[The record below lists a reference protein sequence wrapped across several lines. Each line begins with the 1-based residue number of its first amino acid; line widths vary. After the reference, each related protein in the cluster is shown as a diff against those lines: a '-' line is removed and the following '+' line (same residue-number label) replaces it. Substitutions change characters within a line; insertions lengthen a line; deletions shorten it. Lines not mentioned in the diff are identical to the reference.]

1 MDKNFNSKEIE
12 SRWSKYWE
20 DEDLFAPSGTGEPYS
35 IVIPPPNVTGTL
47 HMGHA
52 FLNTIIDTLIR
63 YQRMNGKNVLWQ
75 MGTDHAGI
83 ATQMV
88 VERRLAAQGKDKR
101 DMGRDK
107 FLAEVWK
114 WKDMS
119 SGTIEK
125 QLRRLGAS
133 VDWKTSRFTMD
144 DAYINSVIEAFVRLH
159 EKGLVYRSKRLVNW
173 DPVLQTAVSDLEV
186 RAVEEPSTLYYIRY
200 PFVDDEKSC
209 MVISTTR
216 PETTLADGAVA
227 VHPDDERYKE
237 SVGRMVRV
245 PGTDRIIPVIADEY
259 VKPDF
264 GSGCVKITPAH
275 DFNDYEVGQRHTM
288 ETINLFTKDA
298 HLNENAPPAYRGM
311 DRYEARTKIV
321 QDFKQ
326 QGLLAKE
333 EKHSYSPPRGDRSG
347 VILEP
352 YLTDQWFIKMD
363 TMAQRAIKAVKDGE
377 TKFVSPMWE
386 KVYYN
391 WLNEIQDWCVSR
403 QLWWGH
409 RIPAWYDEDGK
420 PYVGRSQEEVRAK
433 HNLDSSIKLRQDEDV
448 LDTWFSS
455 ALWTFA
461 TMGWPLHESG
471 GKENNRQQTFNPT
484 DLLVTG
490 FDIIFFWVA
499 RMIMATLCL
508 KDEVP
513 FRNVYIHGLV
523 RDGEGQKMSKS
534 KGNILDPLDII
545 DGVELEELLR
555 KRTTD
560 MMQPD
565 KAKSIAA
572 ATKKHFPDGIAEHG
586 TDALRFTFCAMAST
600 GRDLNFDTS
609 RCIGYRNFCNKLW
622 NATRYVLMQCTDA
635 DRMAA
640 AEKPAGTPNIIDQY
654 MQWRFEVVTAEI
666 RNSLD
671 NYRIDLA
678 AQSLYEFV
686 WHEFCDWY
694 IEFTK
699 PILASDDEQAKASV
713 KQGLLSML
721 DNILHLAHPFIPFIT
736 EETWQHLHAG
746 NKSKSVKSIMVSQF
760 PHYAPKSAEE
770 INEGNKKFAAV
781 AWMKEFIQGVRVL
794 RSELNIAPNISL
806 ELILVS
812 TDKNE
817 KKWLKEYADI
827 IKPII
832 KCNKLSTLTE
842 RTKPPAIARS
852 AGKGEVLMPITA
864 NNRPGINRE
873 EEEKRLRKKLT
884 IAEENIVKLN
894 NKLNNKG
901 FTNKAPD
908 NIVTGVKIKLKEQED
923 AWNKIS
929 TQRIDFIDALDS
941 LDKDNS
947 IADILK
953 KAWHTPKN
961 HADMIKEAWQTSKNV
976 ADMVMEAWQ
985 TPINYADM
993 HKKILQAQNNHADM
1007 LKGVYQAQKNAA
1019 DIHKKI
1025 LQAQKNPADILKK
1038 ILQAQ
1043 NNHADMLKKAYQ
1055 APKNAADIHN
1065 KIFQAQKNATDILNK
1080 IFQAQKNAVDI
1091 HKKTLQ
1097 AQKNVADM
1105 LNKSSLAPMNQADIL
1120 KKSTHTHS
1128 NDADFYYNQG
1138 LAKYTSNEY
1147 REAIDGFTK
1156 AIKIKPNHV
1165 KAYYNRA
1172 TTKSQLKNYKGA
1184 IEDFTK
1190 TINIKSNHANAYYN
1204 RAIAKSRLKNYKG
1217 AIDDFTKVTKI
1228 EPNDS
1233 IAYYNRGNVKSQL
1246 KDYKGAIDDYNKAI
1260 EIEPNHTSAYYNCG
1274 NAKRQLKDYQGA
1286 IDDYNRAIKI
1296 EPNNAVAYYN
1306 RGNIKSQLNDYQG
1319 AINDFTKAIKIEP
1332 SNTAAYYNRGNT
1344 KNQLN
1349 DYQGAIDDYTKAI
1362 KIEPN
1367 NANYYYNRAST
1378 KSQLKD
1384 YKGAIKDFTQSID
1397 INPKNADTYNDR
1409 GGVKNELRDYK
1420 GAINDFNKAININP
1434 NYAYPYYN
1442 LGIIKT
1448 KLKDYNSAIDYLT
1461 KAIKINPKHAHPY
1474 YNLGII
1480 KTKLK
1485 DYNSAI
1491 DYFTQSIKID
1501 IKNVNAY
1508 YNRGNAKLKLKNYM
1522 GAIDDYTDVIKID
1535 PKNVN
1540 AYNNRGMT
1548 KYQLKNYKGAIN
1560 DLSQAINIEPKLV
1573 EAYNNRGNIKNQL
1586 HDYKGAI
1593 DDFTSIIE
1601 IDLNDV
1607 DAYYNRGN
1615 AKLKLN
1621 NYQSAVDDYTNV
1633 ININPKYIGAY
1644 INRGAANSKLEDYE
1658 GAINDYTN
1666 AIKIKPKLAVG
1677 YNNRGSAKAKLKDY
1691 RGAIDDFTN
1700 AIKIEPNNADTHS
1713 NRGKIKTQ
1721 LKDYKGAIDDYTN
1734 AINFNPNN
1742 ADIYNNRGATKF
1754 ELKEYQGALDDYN
1767 KAIELAS
1774 NNAVAYYN
1782 RGEVKDKLKDYKGAI
1797 KDCQQVIELTGGRD
1811 LIDEEIKVRKL
1822 AQELLKKLKSK
1833 EIKGNS

>member
-200 PFVDDEKSC
+200 PFIRAEHGSARTTNSHSEPIDSPDYSDDKSC

-245 PGTDRIIPVIADEY
+245 PGTNRIIPVIADEY

-363 TMAQRAIKAVKDGE
+363 TMAQRAIKAVQDGE

-461 TMGWPLHESG
+461 TMGWPLNENG

-622 NATRYVLMQCTDA
+622 NAARYVLMQCEDREQIADTGKLTATDKSTSASA
-635 DRMAA
+635 DSADFI
-640 AEKPAGTPNIIDQY
+640 NQW
-654 MQWRFEVVTAEI
+654 MQWRFDIAAAEI
-666 RNSLD
+666 STSLD

-678 AQSLYEFV
+678 AQDLYELV
-686 WHEFCDWY
+686 WNEFCDWY

-699 PILASDDEQAKASV
+699 PILAGEDEQAKASV

-721 DNILHLAHPFIPFIT
+721 DNILRLAHPFIPFIT
-736 EETWQHLHAG
+736 EEIWQHLNEEDK
-746 NKSKSVKSIMVSQF
+746 NKNTGKAKSIMVSEF
-760 PHYAPKSAEE
+760 PRRTQKSDAETTE
-770 INEGNKKFAAV
+770 SNKKFAAV
-781 AWMKEFIQGVRVL
+781 AWMKEFIQAARIL
-794 RSELNIAPNISL
+794 RSEANIPPNSPL
-806 ELILVS
+806 EFILDS
-812 TDKNE
+812 ADNNE
-817 KKWLKEYADI
+817 LQWLKEYTDI
-827 IKPII
+827 IKPLTR
-832 KCNKLSTLTE
+832 CNKLSALTDT
-842 RTKPPAIARS
+842 TKPPAIARL
-852 AGKGEVLMPITA
+852 AGKGEVLMPLSEH
-864 NNRPGINRE
+864 NQQGINKE
-873 EEEKRLRKKLT
+873 EEAERLQKK
-884 IAEENIVKLN
+884 IAATNEDITKLN
-894 NKLNNKG
+894 NKLNNKE
-901 FTNKAPD
+901 FTNKAPPQ
-908 NIVTGVKIKLKEQED
+908 IV
-923 AWNKIS
+923 N
-929 TQRIDFIDALDS
+929 
-941 LDKDNS
+941 
-947 IADILK
+947 
-953 KAWHTPKN
+953 
-961 HADMIKEAWQTSKNV
+961 
-976 ADMVMEAWQ
+976 
-985 TPINYADM
+985 
-993 HKKILQAQNNHADM
+993 
-1007 LKGVYQAQKNAA
+1007 
-1019 DIHKKI
+1019 
-1025 LQAQKNPADILKK
+1025 
-1038 ILQAQ
+1038 
-1043 NNHADMLKKAYQ
+1043 
-1055 APKNAADIHN
+1055 
-1065 KIFQAQKNATDILNK
+1065 
-1080 IFQAQKNAVDI
+1080 
-1091 HKKTLQ
+1091 
-1097 AQKNVADM
+1097 
-1105 LNKSSLAPMNQADIL
+1105 
-1120 KKSTHTHS
+1120 
-1128 NDADFYYNQG
+1128 
-1138 LAKYTSNEY
+1138 
-1147 REAIDGFTK
+1147 
-1156 AIKIKPNHV
+1156 
-1165 KAYYNRA
+1165 
-1172 TTKSQLKNYKGA
+1172 
-1184 IEDFTK
+1184 
-1190 TINIKSNHANAYYN
+1190 
-1204 RAIAKSRLKNYKG
+1204 
-1217 AIDDFTKVTKI
+1217 
-1228 EPNDS
+1228 
-1233 IAYYNRGNVKSQL
+1233 
-1246 KDYKGAIDDYNKAI
+1246 
-1260 EIEPNHTSAYYNCG
+1260 
-1274 NAKRQLKDYQGA
+1274 
-1286 IDDYNRAIKI
+1286 
-1296 EPNNAVAYYN
+1296 
-1306 RGNIKSQLNDYQG
+1306 
-1319 AINDFTKAIKIEP
+1319 
-1332 SNTAAYYNRGNT
+1332 
-1344 KNQLN
+1344 
-1349 DYQGAIDDYTKAI
+1349 
-1362 KIEPN
+1362 
-1367 NANYYYNRAST
+1367 
-1378 KSQLKD
+1378 
-1384 YKGAIKDFTQSID
+1384 
-1397 INPKNADTYNDR
+1397 
-1409 GGVKNELRDYK
+1409 GVKN
-1420 GAINDFNKAININP
+1420 
-1434 NYAYPYYN
+1434 
-1442 LGIIKT
+1442 
-1448 KLKDYNSAIDYLT
+1448 KLQENQAALQ
-1461 KAIKINPKHAHPY
+1461 KITA
-1474 YNLGII
+1474 
-1480 KTKLK
+1480 
-1485 DYNSAI
+1485 
-1491 DYFTQSIKID
+1491 
-1501 IKNVNAY
+1501 
-1508 YNRGNAKLKLKNYM
+1508 
-1522 GAIDDYTDVIKID
+1522 
-1535 PKNVN
+1535 
-1540 AYNNRGMT
+1540 
-1548 KYQLKNYKGAIN
+1548 QLNT
-1560 DLSQAINIEPKLV
+1560 LQ
-1573 EAYNNRGNIKNQL
+1573 
-1586 HDYKGAI
+1586 
-1593 DDFTSIIE
+1593 
-1601 IDLNDV
+1601 
-1607 DAYYNRGN
+1607 
-1615 AKLKLN
+1615 
-1621 NYQSAVDDYTNV
+1621 
-1633 ININPKYIGAY
+1633 
-1644 INRGAANSKLEDYE
+1644 
-1658 GAINDYTN
+1658 
-1666 AIKIKPKLAVG
+1666 
-1677 YNNRGSAKAKLKDY
+1677 
-1691 RGAIDDFTN
+1691 
-1700 AIKIEPNNADTHS
+1700 
-1713 NRGKIKTQ
+1713 
-1721 LKDYKGAIDDYTN
+1721 
-1734 AINFNPNN
+1734 
-1742 ADIYNNRGATKF
+1742 
-1754 ELKEYQGALDDYN
+1754 
-1767 KAIELAS
+1767 
-1774 NNAVAYYN
+1774 
-1782 RGEVKDKLKDYKGAI
+1782 
-1797 KDCQQVIELTGGRD
+1797 
-1811 LIDEEIKVRKL
+1811 
-1822 AQELLKKLKSK
+1822 
-1833 EIKGNS
+1833 

>member
-1 MDKNFNSKEIE
+1 MKGKMDKNFNSKEIE

-88 VERRLAAQGKDKR
+88 VERRLAAQGKNKR
-101 DMGRDK
+101 DMGREK

-114 WKDMS
+114 WKEMS

-200 PFVDDEKSC
+200 PFVDDPANKSASHAAHDNDNTSGGANHAVPTSHAATDNNIPC

-227 VHPDDERYKE
+227 VHPDDERYKS

-363 TMAQRAIKAVKDGE
+363 TMAQRAIKAVQDGE

-433 HNLDSSIKLRQDEDV
+433 HNLDSSVKLRQDEDV

-461 TMGWPLHESG
+461 TMGWPLHENG
-471 GKENNRQQTFNPT
+471 GNENNRQQTFNPT

-499 RMIMATLCL
+499 RMIMATINL

-640 AEKPAGTPNIIDQY
+640 ADKPTGTPNIIDQY
-654 MQWRFEVVTAEI
+654 MQWRFEAVTTEI

-699 PILASDDEQAKASV
+699 PILAGEDEQAKAST

-760 PHYAPKSAEE
+760 PQHAPKSTEE
-770 INEGNKKFAAV
+770 INKGNKKFAAV

-794 RSELNIAPNISL
+794 RSELNIAPSISL

-812 TDKNE
+812 DDKNE
-817 KKWLKEYADI
+817 ARWLEEHADI

-832 KCNKLSTLTE
+832 KCNKLSSLTTAS
-842 RTKPPAIARS
+842 TKKPAAIARL
-852 AGKGEVLMPITA
+852 AGKGEVLMPITE
-864 NNRPGINRE
+864 NNRMGINRE
-873 EEEKRLRKKLT
+873 AEEKRLLKQRNT
-884 IAEENIVKLN
+884 IDDDITKMK

-901 FTNKAPD
+901 FIDKAPD
-908 NIVTGVKIKLKEQED
+908 NIVKGVELKLQEQEA

-929 TQRIDFIDALDS
+929 EQIKDFIS
-941 LDKDNS
+941 TIEYLDKDKD
-947 IADILK
+947 IASNITTEID
-953 KAWHTPKN
+953 
-961 HADMIKEAWQTSKNV
+961 
-976 ADMVMEAWQ
+976 
-985 TPINYADM
+985 
-993 HKKILQAQNNHADM
+993 
-1007 LKGVYQAQKNAA
+1007 
-1019 DIHKKI
+1019 
-1025 LQAQKNPADILKK
+1025 
-1038 ILQAQ
+1038 
-1043 NNHADMLKKAYQ
+1043 
-1055 APKNAADIHN
+1055 
-1065 KIFQAQKNATDILNK
+1065 
-1080 IFQAQKNAVDI
+1080 
-1091 HKKTLQ
+1091 KKTLD
-1097 AQKNVADM
+1097 ATEIDNKFRDAPNNALDHTKKNIKI
-1105 LNKSSLAPMNQADIL
+1105 NSS
-1120 KKSTHTHS
+1120 
-1128 NDADFYYNQG
+1128 DAEFYYNQG
-1138 LAKYTSNEY
+1138 LDKYKLKDY
-1147 REAIDGFTK
+1147 RGAINDFTQS
-1156 AIKIKPNHV
+1156 IKINPKKAEAYNDRGSV
-1165 KAYYNRA
+1165 KYN
-1172 TTKSQLKNYKGA
+1172 L
-1184 IEDFTK
+1184 ED
-1190 TINIKSNHANAYYN
+1190 YQ
-1204 RAIAKSRLKNYKG
+1204 G
-1217 AIDDFTKVTKI
+1217 AIDDFNQAIKINPNYVYPYYNLGTLKTKLKDYKGAINDYNKAVNI
-1228 EPNDS
+1228 GPNFPAGYS
-1233 IAYYNRGNVKSQL
+1233 NRGNIKYIL
-1246 KDYKGAIDDYNKAI
+1246 NDYKGAIDDYNKAI
-1260 EIEPNHTSAYYNCG
+1260 ALDPSNVNTYS
-1274 NAKRQLKDYQGA
+1274 KRGIIKSQLKDYQGA
-1286 IDDYNRAIKI
+1286 IDDYNRAV
-1296 EPNNAVAYYN
+1296 ELDPNNANIYYERAN
-1306 RGNIKSQLNDYQG
+1306 IKVLSKDYEGAIDDYNKTIELDPNNTNTYNYRGNIKYKLHDYKG
-1319 AINDFTKAIKIEP
+1319 AINDFTKAIDIDPNNANAYNSRGVAKHELKNYQEAIDDLTKAIDINP
-1332 SNTAAYYNRGNT
+1332 NNANTYFSRGNA
-1344 KNQLN
+1344 KNELKN
-1349 DYQGAIDDYTKAI
+1349 YKGAIDDYDKSI
-1362 KIEPN
+1362 QIEPKN
-1367 NANYYYNRAST
+1367 TDFFYNRGLT
-1378 KSQLKD
+1378 KNKLK
-1384 YKGAIKDFTQSID
+1384 YYQGAI
-1397 INPKNADTYNDR
+1397 
-1409 GGVKNELRDYK
+1409 E
-1420 GAINDFNKAININP
+1420 DFNKVIEINP
-1434 NYAYPYYN
+1434 NKAYS
-1442 LGIIKT
+1442 
-1448 KLKDYNSAIDYLT
+1448 YNSRGVA
-1461 KAIKINPKHAHPY
+1461 KH
-1474 YNLGII
+1474 
-1480 KTKLK
+1480 
-1485 DYNSAI
+1485 
-1491 DYFTQSIKID
+1491 
-1501 IKNVNAY
+1501 
-1508 YNRGNAKLKLKNYM
+1508 
-1522 GAIDDYTDVIKID
+1522 
-1535 PKNVN
+1535 
-1540 AYNNRGMT
+1540 
-1548 KYQLKNYKGAIN
+1548 QLKNYKGAIDDFN
-1560 DLSQAINIEPKLV
+1560 KAIEVNPNNAG
-1573 EAYNNRGNIKNQL
+1573 AYNNRGLAKYELHDYKEAINDYDKSIEINPNNTDAYNNRGLTKYELKNYQGAIDDYGKFIEIDPNDACIYYNL
-1586 HDYKGAI
+1586 GVLGIISNDYKGAI
-1593 DDFTSIIE
+1593 DACDKSIE
-1601 IDLNDV
+1601 IDPNNAS
-1607 DAYYNRGN
+1607 AYYNRGI
-1615 AKLKLN
+1615 AKF
-1621 NYQSAVDDYTNV
+1621 A
-1633 ININPKYIGAY
+1633 
-1644 INRGAANSKLEDYE
+1644 
-1658 GAINDYTN
+1658 
-1666 AIKIKPKLAVG
+1666 
-1677 YNNRGSAKAKLKDY
+1677 
-1691 RGAIDDFTN
+1691 
-1700 AIKIEPNNADTHS
+1700 
-1713 NRGKIKTQ
+1713 
-1721 LKDYKGAIDDYTN
+1721 LKDYKGAIDDITQY
-1734 AINFNPNN
+1734 IKFDPNN
-1742 ADIYNNRGATKF
+1742 ADDYNIRGSAKN
-1754 ELKEYQGALDDYN
+1754 ELKDYQGAINDRTKVNL
-1767 KAIELAS
+1767 
-1774 NNAVAYYN
+1774 NNTIDNAKEYI
-1782 RGEVKDKLKDYKGAI
+1782 VKKG
-1797 KDCQQVIELTGGRD
+1797 
-1811 LIDEEIKVRKL
+1811 
-1822 AQELLKKLKSK
+1822 LLRAA
-1833 EIKGNS
+1833 

>member
-12 SRWSKYWE
+12 ARWSKYWE

-101 DMGRDK
+101 DMGREK

-200 PFVDDEKSC
+200 PFVDDPTNKSC

-227 VHPDDERYKE
+227 VHPDDERYK
-237 SVGRMVRV
+237 SAVGRMVRV

-363 TMAQRAIKAVKDGE
+363 TMAQRAIKAVQDGE

-433 HNLDSSIKLRQDEDV
+433 HNLDSSVKLRQDEDV

-461 TMGWPLHESG
+461 TMGWPHESGGNESG

-565 KAKSIAA
+565 KEKSIAA

-640 AEKPAGTPNIIDQY
+640 TDKPTGTSNIIDQY
-654 MQWRFEVVTAEI
+654 MQWHFEIVTTEI

-678 AQSLYEFV
+678 AQALYEFV
-686 WHEFCDWY
+686 WHEFCNWY

-699 PILASDDEQAKASV
+699 PILAGDDEQAKAST

-760 PHYAPKSAEE
+760 PQHAPKSTEE
-770 INEGNKKFAAV
+770 IDKGNKKFAAV
-781 AWMKEFIQGVRVL
+781 AWMKEFLQGVRVL
-794 RSELNIAPNISL
+794 RSELNISPSISL

-812 TDKNE
+812 DDKNE
-817 KKWLKEYADI
+817 ARWLEEYADI

-832 KCNKLSTLTE
+832 KCNKLSSLTTTS
-842 RTKPPAIARS
+842 TKKPAAIARL

-908 NIVTGVKIKLKEQED
+908 NIVKGVERKLEEQED

-929 TQRIDFIDALDS
+929 TQRIDFIKAMNS
-941 LDKDNS
+941 LDKDK
-947 IADILK
+947 DTV
-953 KAWHTPKN
+953 H
-961 HADMIKEAWQTSKNV
+961 DNV
-976 ADMVMEAWQ
+976 ADMLKKASQ
-985 TPINYADM
+985 IPINYADM
-993 HKKILQAQNNHADM
+993 LNNISQTQKNYADMLKNISQPPMNYADMLNNILQTQKNHADM
-1007 LKGVYQAQKNAA
+1007 LKNILQPPMNYADMLNNILQTQKNHADMLKNISQPPMNYANIFKNILQTQKNHSDMLKNISQTPMNYADMLDNISQTRKNAANIHKNVLQAQKNAA
-1019 DIHKKI
+1019 DHAKKNTKIHS
-1025 LQAQKNPADILKK
+1025 D
-1038 ILQAQ
+1038 
-1043 NNHADMLKKAYQ
+1043 
-1055 APKNAADIHN
+1055 
-1065 KIFQAQKNATDILNK
+1065 
-1080 IFQAQKNAVDI
+1080 
-1091 HKKTLQ
+1091 
-1097 AQKNVADM
+1097 
-1105 LNKSSLAPMNQADIL
+1105 
-1120 KKSTHTHS
+1120 
-1128 NDADFYYNQG
+1128 DAEFYYNQG
-1138 LAKYTSNEY
+1138 LAKYTSKEY
-1147 REAIDGFTK
+1147 RGAIDDFTK
-1156 AIKIKPNHV
+1156 AIKIKSNHV
-1165 KAYYNRA
+1165 NAYYNRA
-1172 TTKSQLKNYKGA
+1172 TTKSKLKDYKGA
-1184 IEDFTK
+1184 IEDLTK
-1190 TINIKSNHANAYYN
+1190 AIRIKPNNAHAYN
-1204 RAIAKSRLKNYKG
+1204 NRGYDKYELKDYKG
-1217 AIDDFTKVTKI
+1217 AIDDFTK
-1228 EPNDS
+1228 
-1233 IAYYNRGNVKSQL
+1233 
-1246 KDYKGAIDDYNKAI
+1246 
-1260 EIEPNHTSAYYNCG
+1260 
-1274 NAKRQLKDYQGA
+1274 
-1286 IDDYNRAIKI
+1286 AIKI
-1296 EPNNAVAYYN
+1296 EPNNA
-1306 RGNIKSQLNDYQG
+1306 
-1319 AINDFTKAIKIEP
+1319 T
-1332 SNTAAYYNRGNT
+1332 AYYNRGNT
-1344 KNQLN
+1344 KNQLK

-1367 NANYYYNRAST
+1367 NANYYYNRANT
-1378 KSQLKD
+1378 KSQFKD
-1384 YKGAIKDFTQSID
+1384 YKGAIKDFTKAIK

-1409 GGVKNELRDYK
+1409 GGVKNELKDYK
-1420 GAINDFNKAININP
+1420 GAIKDFTQAIKINP

-1461 KAIKINPKHAHPY
+1461 KAIKINPKHSHPY

-1485 DYNSAI
+1485 DYKGAI
-1491 DYFTQSIKID
+1491 DYFTQAINFD

-1508 YNRGNAKLKLKNYM
+1508 YNRGNAKLKLKDYKS
-1522 GAIDDYTDVIKID
+1522 AINDYTEVIKID

-1540 AYNNRGMT
+1540 AYNNLGMT
-1548 KYQLKNYKGAIN
+1548 RYQLKDYKGAIN
-1560 DLSQAINIEPKLV
+1560 DLSQAIKIKPKLV
-1573 EAYNNRGNIKNQL
+1573 ESYNNRGNIKNQL

-1601 IDLNDV
+1601 IEPNDV

-1615 AKLKLN
+1615 AKLKLKNYKNAIIDYSNAIKN
-1621 NYQSAVDDYTNV
+1621 NPNYAY
-1633 ININPKYIGAY
+1633 AY
-1644 INRGAANSKLEDYE
+1644 INRGSAKSELEDYK

-1666 AIKIKPKLAVG
+1666 AIKIKPKLAAG
-1677 YNNRGSAKAKLKDY
+1677 YNNRGNTKGKLKDY

-1700 AIKIEPNNADTHS
+1700 AINIEPNNADTHS

-1742 ADIYNNRGATKF
+1742 ADFYNNRGAAKF

-1797 KDCQQVIELTGGRD
+1797 KDCQQVIELTEGRD

-1822 AQELLKKLKSK
+1822 AQELLQELQSKK
-1833 EIKGNS
+1833 

>member
-1 MDKNFNSKEIE
+1 MRGMKGKMDKNFNSKEIE
-12 SRWSKYWE
+12 ARWSKYWE
-20 DEDLFAPSGTGEPYS
+20 DEDLFTPSGTGEPYS

-88 VERRLAAQGKDKR
+88 VERRLAAQGKNKR

-114 WKDMS
+114 WKEMS

-200 PFVDDEKSC
+200 PFVDDPANEPASHAAHDNDNTSGSATHAVPTSHAATDHNDIPC

-363 TMAQRAIKAVKDGE
+363 TMAQRAIKAVQDGE

-433 HNLDSSIKLRQDEDV
+433 HNLDSSVKLRQDEDV

-461 TMGWPLHESG
+461 TMGWPLHKNGGKESG
-471 GKENNRQQTFNPT
+471 GKENDRQQTFNPT

-565 KAKSIAA
+565 KAKSIAT

-622 NATRYVLMQCTDA
+622 NATRYVLMQCEGEVDGEQRGKITDA
-635 DRMAA
+635 ADASKSTASSTDNANKLTAA
-640 AEKPAGTPNIIDQY
+640 DKSTSASAGSADFINQW
-654 MQWRFEVVTAEI
+654 MQWRFDIAAAEI
-666 RNSLD
+666 SSSLD

-678 AQSLYEFV
+678 AQALYELV
-686 WHEFCDWY
+686 WNEFCDWY

-699 PILASDDEQAKASV
+699 PILAGDDEQAKVSV

-721 DNILHLAHPFIPFIT
+721 DNILRLAHPFIPFIT
-736 EETWQHLHAG
+736 EEIWQHLNIEDK
-746 NKSKSVKSIMVSQF
+746 NKNTGKAKSIMVSEF
-760 PHYAPKSAEE
+760 PRRAQKSDKE
-770 INEGNKKFAAV
+770 ITKSNKKFAAV
-781 AWMKEFIQGVRVL
+781 AWMKEFIQAARIL
-794 RSELNIAPNISL
+794 RSEANIPPNNPL
-806 ELILVS
+806 EFILDS
-812 TDKNE
+812 TDNNE
-817 KKWLKEYADI
+817 LQWLKEYTDI
-827 IKPII
+827 IKPLI
-832 KCNKLSTLTE
+832 KSNKLSALTDT
-842 RTKPPAIARS
+842 TKPPAIARL
-852 AGKGEVLMPITA
+852 AGKGEILMPLSEH
-864 NNRPGINRE
+864 NQQGINKE
-873 EEEKRLRKKLT
+873 EEAERLQKK
-884 IAEENIVKLN
+884 IAATNEDITKLN
-894 NKLNNKG
+894 NKLNNKE
-901 FTNKAPD
+901 FTNKAPPQ
-908 NIVTGVKIKLKEQED
+908 IV
-923 AWNKIS
+923 N
-929 TQRIDFIDALDS
+929 
-941 LDKDNS
+941 
-947 IADILK
+947 
-953 KAWHTPKN
+953 
-961 HADMIKEAWQTSKNV
+961 
-976 ADMVMEAWQ
+976 
-985 TPINYADM
+985 
-993 HKKILQAQNNHADM
+993 
-1007 LKGVYQAQKNAA
+1007 
-1019 DIHKKI
+1019 
-1025 LQAQKNPADILKK
+1025 
-1038 ILQAQ
+1038 
-1043 NNHADMLKKAYQ
+1043 
-1055 APKNAADIHN
+1055 
-1065 KIFQAQKNATDILNK
+1065 
-1080 IFQAQKNAVDI
+1080 
-1091 HKKTLQ
+1091 
-1097 AQKNVADM
+1097 
-1105 LNKSSLAPMNQADIL
+1105 
-1120 KKSTHTHS
+1120 
-1128 NDADFYYNQG
+1128 
-1138 LAKYTSNEY
+1138 
-1147 REAIDGFTK
+1147 
-1156 AIKIKPNHV
+1156 
-1165 KAYYNRA
+1165 
-1172 TTKSQLKNYKGA
+1172 
-1184 IEDFTK
+1184 
-1190 TINIKSNHANAYYN
+1190 
-1204 RAIAKSRLKNYKG
+1204 
-1217 AIDDFTKVTKI
+1217 
-1228 EPNDS
+1228 
-1233 IAYYNRGNVKSQL
+1233 
-1246 KDYKGAIDDYNKAI
+1246 
-1260 EIEPNHTSAYYNCG
+1260 
-1274 NAKRQLKDYQGA
+1274 
-1286 IDDYNRAIKI
+1286 
-1296 EPNNAVAYYN
+1296 
-1306 RGNIKSQLNDYQG
+1306 
-1319 AINDFTKAIKIEP
+1319 
-1332 SNTAAYYNRGNT
+1332 
-1344 KNQLN
+1344 
-1349 DYQGAIDDYTKAI
+1349 
-1362 KIEPN
+1362 
-1367 NANYYYNRAST
+1367 
-1378 KSQLKD
+1378 
-1384 YKGAIKDFTQSID
+1384 
-1397 INPKNADTYNDR
+1397 
-1409 GGVKNELRDYK
+1409 GVKN
-1420 GAINDFNKAININP
+1420 
-1434 NYAYPYYN
+1434 
-1442 LGIIKT
+1442 
-1448 KLKDYNSAIDYLT
+1448 KLQENQAALQ
-1461 KAIKINPKHAHPY
+1461 KITA
-1474 YNLGII
+1474 
-1480 KTKLK
+1480 
-1485 DYNSAI
+1485 
-1491 DYFTQSIKID
+1491 
-1501 IKNVNAY
+1501 
-1508 YNRGNAKLKLKNYM
+1508 
-1522 GAIDDYTDVIKID
+1522 
-1535 PKNVN
+1535 
-1540 AYNNRGMT
+1540 
-1548 KYQLKNYKGAIN
+1548 QLNT
-1560 DLSQAINIEPKLV
+1560 LQ
-1573 EAYNNRGNIKNQL
+1573 
-1586 HDYKGAI
+1586 
-1593 DDFTSIIE
+1593 
-1601 IDLNDV
+1601 
-1607 DAYYNRGN
+1607 
-1615 AKLKLN
+1615 
-1621 NYQSAVDDYTNV
+1621 
-1633 ININPKYIGAY
+1633 
-1644 INRGAANSKLEDYE
+1644 
-1658 GAINDYTN
+1658 
-1666 AIKIKPKLAVG
+1666 
-1677 YNNRGSAKAKLKDY
+1677 
-1691 RGAIDDFTN
+1691 
-1700 AIKIEPNNADTHS
+1700 
-1713 NRGKIKTQ
+1713 
-1721 LKDYKGAIDDYTN
+1721 
-1734 AINFNPNN
+1734 
-1742 ADIYNNRGATKF
+1742 
-1754 ELKEYQGALDDYN
+1754 
-1767 KAIELAS
+1767 
-1774 NNAVAYYN
+1774 
-1782 RGEVKDKLKDYKGAI
+1782 
-1797 KDCQQVIELTGGRD
+1797 
-1811 LIDEEIKVRKL
+1811 
-1822 AQELLKKLKSK
+1822 
-1833 EIKGNS
+1833 

>member
-12 SRWSKYWE
+12 ARWSKYWE

-200 PFVDDEKSC
+200 PFVDDASVGAEPCSARNDSNASNNSNAPNDSNASATNHNDIPC

-227 VHPDDERYKE
+227 VHPDDERYK
-237 SVGRMVRV
+237 SAVGRMVRV

-363 TMAQRAIKAVKDGE
+363 TMAQRAIKAVQDGE

-433 HNLDSSIKLRQDEDV
+433 HNLDSSVKLRQDEDV

-461 TMGWPLHESG
+461 TMGWPQ
-471 GKENNRQQTFNPT
+471 ENNRQQTFNPT

-572 ATKKHFPDGIAEHG
+572 TTKKHFPDGIAEHG

-640 AEKPAGTPNIIDQY
+640 ADKPTGTPNIIDQY

-678 AQSLYEFV
+678 AQALYEFV

-699 PILASDDEQAKASV
+699 PILAGDDEQAKAST

-746 NKSKSVKSIMVSQF
+746 NKSKNVKSIMVSQF
-760 PHYAPKSAEE
+760 PQHAPKSTEE

-794 RSELNIAPNISL
+794 RSELNIAPSISL

-812 TDKNE
+812 DDKNE
-817 KKWLKEYADI
+817 ARWLEEYADI

-832 KCNKLSTLTE
+832 KCNKLSSLTTDDK
-842 RTKPPAIARS
+842 RPANIARL
-852 AGKGEVLMPITA
+852 AGKGEVLMPITE
-864 NNRPGINRE
+864 NNRMGINRE
-873 EEEKRLRKKLT
+873 EEEKRLLKQRNT
-884 IAEENIVKLN
+884 IDDDITKIK
-894 NKLNNKG
+894 NKLNNKE
-901 FTNKAPD
+901 FTKKAPE
-908 NIVTGVKIKLKEQED
+908 NIVKGVELKLQEQEA

-929 TQRIDFIDALDS
+929 EQIKDFINTIEY
-941 LDKDNS
+941 LDKDKD
-947 IADILK
+947 IASNITTEID
-953 KAWHTPKN
+953 
-961 HADMIKEAWQTSKNV
+961 
-976 ADMVMEAWQ
+976 
-985 TPINYADM
+985 
-993 HKKILQAQNNHADM
+993 
-1007 LKGVYQAQKNAA
+1007 
-1019 DIHKKI
+1019 
-1025 LQAQKNPADILKK
+1025 
-1038 ILQAQ
+1038 
-1043 NNHADMLKKAYQ
+1043 
-1055 APKNAADIHN
+1055 
-1065 KIFQAQKNATDILNK
+1065 
-1080 IFQAQKNAVDI
+1080 
-1091 HKKTLQ
+1091 KKTLD
-1097 AQKNVADM
+1097 ATEIDNKFGDAPNNTLDHTKKNIKI
-1105 LNKSSLAPMNQADIL
+1105 NSS
-1120 KKSTHTHS
+1120 
-1128 NDADFYYNQG
+1128 DAEFYYNQG
-1138 LAKYTSNEY
+1138 LDKYKLKDY
-1147 REAIDGFTK
+1147 RGAINDFTQS
-1156 AIKIKPNHV
+1156 IKINPKKAEAYNDRGSV
-1165 KAYYNRA
+1165 KYN
-1172 TTKSQLKNYKGA
+1172 L
-1184 IEDFTK
+1184 ED
-1190 TINIKSNHANAYYN
+1190 YQ
-1204 RAIAKSRLKNYKG
+1204 G
-1217 AIDDFTKVTKI
+1217 AIDDFNQAIKINPNYVYPYYNLGTLKTKLKDYKGAINDYNKAVNI
-1228 EPNDS
+1228 GPNFPAGYS
-1233 IAYYNRGNVKSQL
+1233 NRGNIKYTL
-1246 KDYKGAIDDYNKAI
+1246 NDYKGAIDDYNKAI
-1260 EIEPNHTSAYYNCG
+1260 ALDPNNVNTYS
-1274 NAKRQLKDYQGA
+1274 KRGIIKSQLKDYQGA
-1286 IDDYNRAIKI
+1286 IDDYNRAIGLT
-1296 EPNNAVAYYN
+1296 PNNANTYYE
-1306 RGNIKSQLNDYQG
+1306 RANIKFLSKDYQG
-1319 AINDFTKAIKIEP
+1319 AINDYNKTIE
-1332 SNTAAYYNRGNT
+1332 
-1344 KNQLN
+1344 L
-1349 DYQGAIDDYTKAI
+1349 D
-1362 KIEPN
+1362 PN
-1367 NANYYYNRAST
+1367 N
-1378 KSQLKD
+1378 
-1384 YKGAIKDFTQSID
+1384 
-1397 INPKNADTYNDR
+1397 
-1409 GGVKNELRDYK
+1409 V
-1420 GAINDFNKAININP
+1420 
-1434 NYAYPYYN
+1434 YAYNY
-1442 LGIIKT
+1442 
-1448 KLKDYNSAIDYLT
+1448 
-1461 KAIKINPKHAHPY
+1461 
-1474 YNLGII
+1474 
-1480 KTKLK
+1480 
-1485 DYNSAI
+1485 
-1491 DYFTQSIKID
+1491 
-1501 IKNVNAY
+1501 
-1508 YNRGNAKLKLKNYM
+1508 RGHVKCKFN
-1522 GAIDDYTDVIKID
+1522 
-1535 PKNVN
+1535 
-1540 AYNNRGMT
+1540 
-1548 KYQLKNYKGAIN
+1548 
-1560 DLSQAINIEPKLV
+1560 
-1573 EAYNNRGNIKNQL
+1573 
-1586 HDYKGAI
+1586 DYKGAI
-1593 DDFTSIIE
+1593 DDFTKAIN
-1601 IDLNDV
+1601 IDPNNANTYYSRG
-1607 DAYYNRGN
+1607 DAKH
-1615 AKLKLN
+1615 KLK
-1621 NYQSAVDDYTNV
+1621 NYQ
-1633 ININPKYIGAY
+1633 
-1644 INRGAANSKLEDYE
+1644 
-1658 GAINDYTN
+1658 
-1666 AIKIKPKLAVG
+1666 
-1677 YNNRGSAKAKLKDY
+1677 
-1691 RGAIDDFTN
+1691 GAIDDFTKAIEIEPNN
-1700 AIKIEPNNADTHS
+1700 ADVYNNRGNAKHELKNCQGAIDDYNKSIKIEPNNADFYN
-1713 NRGKIKTQ
+1713 NRGLAKNELKIYQEAIDDFNKAIEINPNNAYSYNSRGIAKHELKNHQGAIDDFNKAINIDPNNAGTYNNRGLTKYELKDYQ
-1721 LKDYKGAIDDYTN
+1721 EAINDYDKSIEINPNNTDAYNNRGLTKYELKNYTGAIDDYDKYIEINPNDAYAYYNLGVLRIISNDYQRALDAYDKSIDIASNNPSAYYNRGLAKLTLKDYKGAIDDLTKY
-1734 AINFNPNN
+1734 IEFDPNN
-1742 ADIYNNRGATKF
+1742 ADIRYIIGVAKN
-1754 ELKEYQGALDDYN
+1754 ELKN
-1767 KAIELAS
+1767 
-1774 NNAVAYYN
+1774 
-1782 RGEVKDKLKDYKGAI
+1782 YKGDI
-1797 KDCQQVIELTGGRD
+1797 DNLTQTTKLD
-1811 LIDEEIKVRKL
+1811 LNSIIDKAKQHIAENG
-1822 AQELLKKLKSK
+1822 LLRAS
-1833 EIKGNS
+1833 